1 MVAAAAAALTLV
13 ASSVSMTGASATSG
27 GRDDDRPHAEEYAPG
42 LLRAMERDLGMS
54 RARVIERLDFQSRA
68 SERSARAAKT
78 LDSYAG
84 SWVNPA
90 ADVLYVA
97 VANRAEH
104 KKAERLGA
112 RAVVVEHTL
121 DELEQFQQTIEES
134 LTRPAADVEV
144 TSTFVD
150 PVANSVVIG
159 VLEGDAAAAAELAA
173 DAGVPSHAVA
183 VVVEEAPRTFIDVVG
198 GNAYY
203 INGSSRCSV
212 GFTVSD
218 GFVTAGHCGGVGATT
233 TSPSGTFAGS
243 SFPGDDYAYVRTA
256 SGNNLLG
263 AVNNYSGST
272 VGVAGSS
279 PAVVGATVCR
289 SGSTTGWHCGTIQ
302 AYDTTVTYSQGSVSG
317 LIRTTV
323 CAEPG
328 DSGGS
333 LLAGNQAQGVTSG
346 GSGSCTTG
354 GTTYFQ
360 PVNEILNRYGLAL
373 RTGGSGSG
381 TAAQCTGYERSG
393 SGTLSSGRTTATAS
407 FKAASGRH
415 VGCLDGPS
423 GADFDLHLQRYS
435 SGSWRTVAQGIT
447 TSADERVTYDGTAG
461 TYRWV
466 VQAYSGSGAFT
477 LGWDVP

>member
-1 MVAAAAAALTLV
+1 VVA
-13 ASSVSMTGASATSG
+13 
-27 GRDDDRPHAEEYAPG
+27 
-42 LLRAMERDLGMS
+42 
-54 RARVIERLDFQSRA
+54 
-68 SERSARAAKT
+68 
-78 LDSYAG
+78 
-84 SWVNPA
+84 
-90 ADVLYVA
+90 
-97 VANRAEH
+97 
-104 KKAERLGA
+104 
-112 RAVVVEHTL
+112 
-121 DELEQFQQTIEES
+121 
-134 LTRPAADVEV
+134 
-144 TSTFVD
+144 
-150 PVANSVVIG
+150 
-159 VLEGDAAAAAELAA
+159 
-173 DAGVPSHAVA
+173 
-183 VVVEEAPRTFIDVVG
+183 
-198 GNAYY
+198 
-203 INGSSRCSV
+203 
-212 GFTVSD
+212 
-218 GFVTAGHCGGVGATT
+218 
-233 TSPSGTFAGS
+233 
-243 SFPGDDYAYVRTA
+243 
-256 SGNNLLG
+256 
-263 AVNNYSGST
+263 
-272 VGVAGSS
+272 
-279 PAVVGATVCR
+279 ATVCR

-302 AYDTTVTYSQGSVSG
+302 AFDTTVTYSQGSVSG

-346 GSGSCTTG
+346 GSGNCTTG